1 MSENIKNN
9 PKLSKMM
16 QHYFSVKEQYPDCII
31 FYRLGDFYEMF
42 FDDAKEASKVLELT
56 LTGRDCGLS
65 ERAPMCGVPYHAA
78 NAYIAKLVSAGYK
91 VAVCEQ
97 LTEPDGR
104 NPVERDVIRVITSGT
119 VTENDQINEKTNNF
133 ICSVYGSGGR
143 YGIARADITTGDFIV
158 CETSGTDGLCDI
170 LTRIDPAEVIVN
182 EKSFNALKDLPIFV
196 HGAVRRP
203 APYKEYAYTDK
214 YAESSICEQ
223 FKVHSF
229 AVLELNDKPFA
240 VRAAGALI
248 GYLTETQM
256 RSLSIISSVKI
267 ERDGEFMVLD
277 SNCMR
282 NLEILRNT
290 RDGKPY
296 GSLLYILDQTQ
307 TAMGARRMHTIL
319 SMPLLNKGKIEYR
332 LDGVEELYKNLPVT
346 SALREAL
353 KSLYDIER
361 IAGRLSNDVITPKDM
376 EALRLS
382 LEVIPEIKFRLSG
395 LSTKA
400 LTDVNNHLPDMTDV
414 AALLARAITD
424 NPPVSVRDGGFIR
437 RGFDEELDRLSDI
450 HTNGKKILL
459 DIESRERE
467 RTGIKN
473 LHVGYNKVFGY
484 YIEVTNSFK
493 DKVPYEYVR
502 KQTLVNAERYITE
515 ELKKF
520 EEEILTSSERSV
532 RIENEIFVKL
542 KTYLSGKM
550 EEIKTTAKAIASL
563 DVLCSLAY
571 VAKKNNYCKP
581 EITEEGGRL
590 DICGGRHP
598 VVEKVAGQFI
608 ANDSFLDTDE
618 NSMMIITGP
627 NMAGKSTYM
636 RQVAL
641 ITVMAH
647 CGSFVPAKSAVIPL
661 TDRVFTRVG
670 ASDNLL
676 FDQSTFMVEMS
687 EVALILRAAT
697 QNSLIVLD
705 EVGRGTSTYDGLSI
719 AWAVVEYIST
729 KLHAKTLFATHYH
742 ELSELEGV
750 IHGVKN
756 YKITVKE
763 IDGKIM
769 FLRRIMRG
777 SANKSFGIEVASLA
791 GVPSDVTVRAKA
803 ILKTLEKKDPV
814 RHSDIAVAMTAAD
827 EASAEETDR
836 YSECERIIADIDVNN
851 LTPVQAFTLLCDLKE
866 KLKK

>member
-16 QHYFSVKEQYPDCII
+16 QHYFSVKEKYPDCII

-182 EKSFNALKDLPIFV
+182 EKSFGDLKDLAIFV

-214 YAESSICEQ
+214 YAESSVCEQ

-256 RSLSIISSVKI
+256 RSLSIISSLKI

-400 LTDVNNHLPDMTDV
+400 LTDVNNHLPELSDV
-414 AALLARAITD
+414 AALLSRAIAD

-437 RGFDEELDRLSDI
+437 RG
-450 HTNGKKILL
+450 
-459 DIESRERE
+459 
-467 RTGIKN
+467 
-473 LHVGYNKVFGY
+473 
-484 YIEVTNSFK
+484 
-493 DKVPYEYVR
+493 
-502 KQTLVNAERYITE
+502 
-515 ELKKF
+515 
-520 EEEILTSSERSV
+520 
-532 RIENEIFVKL
+532 
-542 KTYLSGKM
+542 
-550 EEIKTTAKAIASL
+550 
-563 DVLCSLAY
+563 
-571 VAKKNNYCKP
+571 
-581 EITEEGGRL
+581 
-590 DICGGRHP
+590 
-598 VVEKVAGQFI
+598 
-608 ANDSFLDTDE
+608 
-618 NSMMIITGP
+618 
-627 NMAGKSTYM
+627 
-636 RQVAL
+636 
-641 ITVMAH
+641 
-647 CGSFVPAKSAVIPL
+647 
-661 TDRVFTRVG
+661 G
-670 ASDNLL
+670 A
-676 FDQSTFMVEMS
+676 
-687 EVALILRAAT
+687 
-697 QNSLIVLD
+697 
-705 EVGRGTSTYDGLSI
+705 
-719 AWAVVEYIST
+719 
-729 KLHAKTLFATHYH
+729 
-742 ELSELEGV
+742 
-750 IHGVKN
+750 
-756 YKITVKE
+756 
-763 IDGKIM
+763 
-769 FLRRIMRG
+769 
-777 SANKSFGIEVASLA
+777 
-791 GVPSDVTVRAKA
+791 
-803 ILKTLEKKDPV
+803 
-814 RHSDIAVAMTAAD
+814 
-827 EASAEETDR
+827 
-836 YSECERIIADIDVNN
+836 
-851 LTPVQAFTLLCDLKE
+851 VQAKPDKIGFV
-866 KLKK
+866 